1 MIERIKIKITFFLL
15 FYKKLFKDR
24 LIYVIILIGI
34 GVHKYLL
41 FYYTGV
47 KEAKYANTGIEITK
61 F

>member
-1 MIERIKIKITFFLL
+1 MISCKKCYNRV
-15 FYKKLFKDR
+15 YKYD
-24 LIYVIILIGI
+24 IILIGI

>member
-1 MIERIKIKITFFLL
+1 MKNSCFF
-15 FYKKLFKDR
+15 FHDFCKKCFNLTQF
-24 LIYVIILIGI
+24 YVIILIGI

-61 F
+61 FSKL

>member
-1 MIERIKIKITFFLL
+1 MKICIKM
-15 FYKKLFKDR
+15 FKYR
-24 LIYVIILIGI
+24 LNCVIILIGI

-47 KEAKYANTGIEITK
+47 KEANYANTRIEITK